1 MYWGLVYTQVNP
13 NSSANMPSGI
23 VNDET
28 PVLEGNVAAHQAGMA
43 TLNNRM
49 QDAKNERN
57 RDWKNLPE
65 NHPLN
70 QFVKELPALLEKTA
84 YNEMYGVELKI
95 MPEG

>member
-1 MYWGLVYTQVNP
+1 
-13 NSSANMPSGI
+13 MPSGL

-43 TLNNRM
+43 TLNNKM

-65 NHPLN
+65 KHPLN
-70 QFVKELPALLEKTA
+70 QFVKELPALLEKTG

-95 MPEG
+95 TPEG